1 MPEVEFYAL
10 TTDTKKI
17 AGPPL
22 EVICD
27 DDQDAIEL
35 AKHSLDGQDLQ
46 VWQGARL
53 VAALL
58 GLRAERAGSRS
69 LDGNQ

>member
-1 MPEVEFYAL
+1 M
-10 TTDTKKI
+10 
-17 AGPPL
+17 
-22 EVICD
+22 CD

-35 AKHSLDGQDLQ
+35 AKHSLDGRDLQ

-58 GLRAERAGSRS
+58 GLRAECAGSRS
-69 LDGNQ
+69 LDGKQ